1 MDNRVSTRLQKTK
14 HQIYFIKKPF
24 MSLLD
29 GSKRFGFALMLGAS
43 IITLTACNDD
53 NEKPQSEEPQKTCS
67 KHQGCSETSEAK
79 ASPSNTSANKLKT
92 SKEPLE
98 AITLKEDYSRYD
110 IYTPYELTADLSH
123 LSDKQKKMLSL
134 FIDAADIM
142 DDLFW
147 QQAFGNKEM
156 LLTGLP
162 DEKTKKFVEINYG
175 PWDRLDGNKP
185 FVHAYKEKSL
195 GAMFY
200 PEDMSKQEFEQWND
214 KNKKNMYSIVRRL
227 DLENLEVIPYSI
239 AYYEE
244 LHEARRLILKASL
257 LAEDKQF
264 KEYLQILAE
273 SLVSD
278 YYRGSDM
285 LWMDMK
291 NNKIDLV
298 YGPIETYE
306 DKLFGYRAAFSAY
319 VLVKDL
325 AWSEKLEKFALFLPE
340 LQKNLPVAK
349 KYKQEMP
356 GTNSQLNAYD
366 VIYYAGDS
374 NAGSKTIAINLPNDE
389 LVQKEKGSRR
399 LQLKNAMRA
408 KFDKILLPLSEV
420 LIDPKQ
426 RQNITFNAFFE
437 NTMFHEVAHGLGIK
451 NTVNGKGLVRTA
463 LKETASAL
471 EEGKADI
478 LGLYMVIELSKKGEI
493 ESKNLMDNYVTFL
506 ASIFRSVR
514 FGASSAHGKAN
525 MVRFNYFKQAGA
537 FKRDEKTGYYSVD
550 FDKMTQAINSLSE
563 KILTIQGEG
572 DYTAAKTLL
581 EKQGIISE
589 TLAADLKRL
598 EKAQIPVDIDFIQGK
613 EVLGLK

>member
-1 MDNRVSTRLQKTK
+1 
-14 HQIYFIKKPF
+14 
-24 MSLLD
+24 
-29 GSKRFGFALMLGAS
+29 MLGAS
-43 IITLTACNDD
+43 RPYFMDNQMNLLLLIRSKTLKIFRKGLGFVLMVGAIICTLTACADAIEQPTTNCSQENCPD
-53 NEKPQSEEPQKTCS
+53 N
-67 KHQGCSETSEAK
+67 
-79 ASPSNTSANKLKT
+79 
-92 SKEPLE
+92 
-98 AITLKEDYSRYD
+98 AITYEVKPNKNPSHAITRKDNYSRYD

-123 LSDKQKKMLSL
+123 LSDNQKKMLGL
-134 FIDAADIM
+134 LIEAADIM

-147 QQAFGNKEM
+147 QQTFGRKEM

-162 DEKTKKFVEINYG
+162 DEKAKKFAEINYG

-185 FVHAYKEKSL
+185 FIHAYQEKNP
-195 GAMFY
+195 GAKFY
-200 PEDMSKQEFEQWND
+200 PEDMGKEEFEQWDN
-214 KNKKNMYSIVRRL
+214 KKKKNMYSIVRRL
-227 DLENLEVIPYSI
+227 DLKSLEVIPYST

-244 LHEARRLILKASL
+244 LHEARRLLLKASL
-257 LAEDKQF
+257 LAENQQF
-264 KEYLQILAE
+264 QEYLQILAE

-291 NNKIDLV
+291 NNQIDLV

-306 DKLFGYRAAFSAY
+306 DQLFGYRAAFSAY
-319 VLVKDL
+319 VLVKDM
-325 AWSEKLEKFALFLPE
+325 AWSKKLEKFKNFLPE

-349 KYKQEMP
+349 KYKQDMP

-374 NAGSKTIAINLPNDE
+374 NAGAKTIAINLPNDE
-389 LVQKEKGSRR
+389 VVQKEKGSRR

-420 LIDPKQ
+420 LIEPKQ
-426 RQNITFNAFFE
+426 RQHISFNAFFE

-451 NTVNGKGLVRTA
+451 NTINGKGLVRTA

-525 MVRFNYFKQAGA
+525 MIRFNYFKQAGA
-537 FKRDEKTGYYSVD
+537 FKRDEKSGYYSVD

-581 EKQGIISE
+581 EKQGVIGK
-589 TLAADLKRL
+589 TLADDLKRL

-613 EVLGLK
+613 KVLGLK

>member
-1 MDNRVSTRLQKTK
+1 
-14 HQIYFIKKPF
+14 
-24 MSLLD
+24 
-29 GSKRFGFALMLGAS
+29 MLGAS
-43 IITLTACNDD
+43 RPYFMDNQMNLLLLIRSKTLKIFRKGLGFVLMVGAIICTLTACADAIEQPATNCSQENCPD
-53 NEKPQSEEPQKTCS
+53 N
-67 KHQGCSETSEAK
+67 
-79 ASPSNTSANKLKT
+79 
-92 SKEPLE
+92 
-98 AITLKEDYSRYD
+98 AITYEVKPNKNPSHAITRKDNYSRYD

-123 LSDKQKKMLSL
+123 LSDNQKKMLGL
-134 FIDAADIM
+134 LIEAADIM

-147 QQAFGNKEM
+147 QQTFGRKEM

-162 DEKTKKFVEINYG
+162 DEKAKKFAEINYG

-185 FVHAYKEKSL
+185 FIHAYQEKNP
-195 GAMFY
+195 GAKFY
-200 PEDMSKQEFEQWND
+200 PEDMSKEEFEQWDN
-214 KNKKNMYSIVRRL
+214 KKKKNMYSIVRRL
-227 DLENLEVIPYSI
+227 DLKSLEVIPYST

-244 LHEARRLILKASL
+244 LHEARRLLLKASL
-257 LAEDKQF
+257 LAENQQF
-264 KEYLQILAE
+264 QEYLQILAE

-291 NNKIDLV
+291 NNQIDLV

-306 DKLFGYRAAFSAY
+306 DQLFGYRAAFSAY
-319 VLVKDL
+319 VLVKDM
-325 AWSEKLEKFALFLPE
+325 AWSKKLEKFKNFLPE

-349 KYKQEMP
+349 KYKQDMP

-374 NAGSKTIAINLPNDE
+374 NAGAKTIAINLPNDE
-389 LVQKEKGSRR
+389 VVQKEKGSRR

-420 LIDPKQ
+420 LIEPKQ
-426 RQNITFNAFFE
+426 RQHISFNAFFE

-451 NTVNGKGLVRTA
+451 HTVNGKGLVRTA

-525 MVRFNYFKQAGA
+525 MIRFNYFKQAGA
-537 FKRDEKTGYYSVD
+537 FKRDEKSGYYSVD

-581 EKQGIISE
+581 EKQGVIGK
-589 TLAADLKRL
+589 TLADDLKRL

-613 EVLGLK
+613 KVLGLK